1 MVAGKLVRNGRRP
14 LVSTRVEDWSLLEE
28 PHGGEGEPVPI
39 SGNAEGLEAWGSGLN
54 KAWRRSPHESRCLY
68 LRGGEGGCQRNAC
81 DLRVGIK
88 TSRRLGGKVAGGLCR
103 SWEHRSWGGGY
114 GGPLSLPYCYCSPPD
129 PRWLQTTMETTHTGA
144 T

>member
-1 MVAGKLVRNGRRP
+1 MGVKESQSP
-14 LVSTRVEDWSLLEE
+14 LVEMLR
-28 PHGGEGEPVPI
+28 G
-39 SGNAEGLEAWGSGLN
+39 
-54 KAWRRSPHESRCLY
+54 WRRGGLVSIRPGDGLHMKADVY

-129 PRWLQTTMETTHTGA
+129 PRWLQTTMEATHTGA